1 MKAARFY
8 RPNEPLRIEEVP
20 VPDLGPDEVMVE
32 VKAVG
37 LCGSDVHIMKGETL
51 PGKTPIILGHESAGV
66 IAQVGQTVEGWQ
78 VGDRV
83 VVNCVT
89 SCGTC
94 YNCQLGRDSICL
106 NRKVVGVT
114 IDGALARYVKVKP
127 RNLVS
132 LRNGIPFEEG
142 ALLTDAVATPYHA
155 LKARANI
162 RIGESVAIFGVGGL
176 GVHAV
181 MLARILGATP
191 IIALDISG
199 SILARARHFGA
210 DEVINVLEH
219 DPIQAIKS
227 LTGGKGVDVAIEC
240 VGSGKTV
247 RWAAESVVIGG
258 RVVVIGLSPEPV
270 HLMEITQFVRK
281 EVTLMGSSAFEIKE
295 INQLINLVASGRLD
309 LSHSVTETL
318 TLDQVNDGLD
328 RLAQNPGNIIRLVVN
343 AF

>member
-1 MKAARFY
+1 
-8 RPNEPLRIEEVP
+8 
-20 VPDLGPDEVMVE
+20 
-32 VKAVG
+32 
-37 LCGSDVHIMKGETL
+37 
-51 PGKTPIILGHESAGV
+51 
-66 IAQVGQTVEGWQ
+66 
-78 VGDRV
+78 
-83 VVNCVT
+83 
-89 SCGTC
+89 
-94 YNCQLGRDSICL
+94 
-106 NRKVVGVT
+106 
-114 IDGALARYVKVKP
+114 
-127 RNLVS
+127 
-132 LRNGIPFEEG
+132 
-142 ALLTDAVATPYHA
+142 
-155 LKARANI
+155 
-162 RIGESVAIFGVGGL
+162 
-176 GVHAV
+176 

-227 LTGGKGVDVAIEC
+227 FTGGKGVDVAIEC